1 MKYFINS
8 IEHEIEK
15 QEQKNQIN
23 LIKLEGIESPI
34 IYKEILKQNYQEKNL
49 KNSKKNTIIMIS

>member
-23 LIKLEGIESPI
+23 LIKWEGIESPI
-34 IYKEILKQNYQEKNL
+34 IYKEICKYF
-49 KNSKKNTIIMIS
+49 KNSNLDFEAKLSREKF